1 MTRRLSNARVQR
13 YFDAHAGGY
22 DRQMGVAERR
32 LLGSQREWATSRAVG
47 KVLEL
52 AVGTGWNLSLYPTGV
67 EHVLGI
73 DLSGSDARPRPR
85 PAA

>member
-1 MTRRLSNARVQR
+1 LSNARVQR
-13 YFDAHAGGY
+13 YFDAHAGSY

-32 LLGSQREWATSRAVG
+32 LLNSQREWATSRAVG

-52 AVGTGWNLSLYPTGV
+52 AVGTGLNLSLYPTGV